1 MDTSSKTGRI
11 HQHVSLVYKI
21 RGRVQMGTTSDF
33 YKSVILKLLVELDDS
48 LNTLAKD
55 VEVEVLVR

>member
-1 MDTSSKTGRI
+1 
-11 HQHVSLVYKI
+11 
-21 RGRVQMGTTSDF
+21 MGTTSDF

-48 LNTLAKD
+48 LNTFAED